1 MSNNYSR
8 KQVGQKII
16 NLKKIVDQPVYWVTN
31 EDFILVKNSVEK
43 VILDNQV
50 TNEIIIKLS
59 HLLL

>member
-16 NLKKIVDQPVYWVTN
+16 NLRKIVDQPVYWVTN

-43 VILDNQV
+43 VILKVGVKQ
-50 TNEIIIKLS
+50 L
-59 HLLL
+59 